1 MTTSESE
8 FLARAESTLT
18 AIERAIEALAI
29 DAEVERTGGVVTV
42 ELGDGS
48 RIVVNLQGPMQ
59 QIWVAARS
67 GGYHFA
73 LREGAWR
80 DTRDGR
86 ELFAALSAIVSEQG
100 GSPVVLRER

>member
-1 MTTSESE
+1 MTMSESE
-8 FLARAESTLT
+8 FLARAEATLT
-18 AIERAIEALAI
+18 ALERAVEAVAI

-42 ELGDGS
+42 ELADGS
-48 RIVVNLQGPMQ
+48 RIVVNMQAPMR
-59 QIWVAARS
+59 QIWVAARR
-67 GGYHFA
+67 GGFHFA
-73 LREGAWR
+73 LRDGAWR